1 MPILSSDIL
10 TKIDLCLK
18 LIDMINSNK
27 RKSERFSAQAK
38 VRIPEV
44 FKGEALL
51 KDISI
56 TGCGIESTMQ
66 INIKPGAR
74 FVMEVI
80 CEAVS
85 RIEKFD
91 LQVESKWIRTKDSSC
106 EVGFSIIASPV
117 GKQFQ
122 RYVDYLSFRSRSK

>member
-1 MPILSSDIL
+1 
-10 TKIDLCLK
+10 
-18 LIDMINSNK
+18 MINSNK
-27 RKSERFSAQAK
+27 RKNLRFPAQAK

-44 FKGEALL
+44 FSGEALL

-66 INIKPGAR
+66 INIKPGSQFR
-74 FVMEVI
+74 MEVI

-91 LQVESKWIRTKDSSC
+91 LQVESIWVRSGDYSC
-106 EVGFSIIASPV
+106 EVGFAIVASPT

-122 RYVDYLSFRSRSK
+122 HYVDYLSFRSKTKS